1 MVAVILQCKTK
12 QVKHFKKTAI
22 MAKISLTDVIHA
34 TLRLRGMSL
43 ATINVSGVSSFSEI
57 LSRLMAAATGAMRGL
72 ATVELRNTSQGWST
86 RRNVMVNFA

>member
-1 MVAVILQCKTK
+1 
-12 QVKHFKKTAI
+12 

-34 TLRLRGMSL
+34 TFRLRGMSL

-86 RRNVMVNFA
+86 RRNVMVNCA